1 MNQSHFDFPLKG
13 FIETSFIDWKGQLS
27 SVVFSGGCNFRCP
40 FCHNRALV
48 LSPQSMDDVPLEHIL
63 ERLQKFK
70 KWVERVVV
78 TGGEPTMHQ
87 GLPAFV
93 ETLKKRGLKVKLDT
107 NGSHPDVI
115 RGLVS
120 ERLIDYIAM
129 DVKGPLDAYE
139 RWCGVGVNRER
150 IRESIDLILK
160 GRVDYEFR
168 MTLVPFLHR
177 EQDAL
182 RVAEEIRPARR
193 FFLQEFVPRDT
204 LNPKYA
210 HVKPFSPEK
219 MGAIR
224 EGVSAILDHARV
236 HRHLYE

>member
-1 MNQSHFDFPLKG
+1 MH
-13 FIETSFIDWKGQLS
+13 
-27 SVVFSGGCNFRCP
+27 
-40 FCHNRALV
+40 
-48 LSPQSMDDVPLEHIL
+48 DVPLEHIFG
-63 ERLQKFK
+63 RLQKFR

-78 TGGEPTMHQ
+78 TGGEPTMHR

-115 RGLVS
+115 RRLVSDGLV
-120 ERLIDYIAM
+120 DYIAM
-129 DVKGPLDAYE
+129 DVKGPLDGYE
-139 RWCGVGVNRER
+139 RWCGVGVDRER
-150 IRESIDLILK
+150 IRESIDLILN
-160 GRVDYEFR
+160 GPVDYEFR

-177 EQDAL
+177 ERDAF

-210 HVKPFSPEK
+210 HIKPFSPEK
-219 MGAIR
+219 MSAIR
-224 EGVSAILDHARV
+224 EGVSAILEHAQVR
-236 HRHLYE
+236 RHLH

>member
-1 MNQSHFDFPLKG
+1 M
-13 FIETSFIDWKGQLS
+13 
-27 SVVFSGGCNFRCP
+27 R
-40 FCHNRALV
+40 
-48 LSPQSMDDVPLEHIL
+48 DVPLEHIL

-78 TGGEPTMHQ
+78 TGGEPTVHK
-87 GLPAFV
+87 GLPTLV

-107 NGSHPDVI
+107 NGSHPEVI

-120 ERLIDYIAM
+120 ERLVDYIAM
-129 DVKGPLDAYE
+129 DVKGPLHAYE
-139 RWCGVGVNRER
+139 RWCGVGVDRER
-150 IRESIDLILK
+150 IRESIDFILK

-177 EQDAL
+177 ERDAF

-193 FFLQEFVPRDT
+193 FFLQEFAPRDT

-210 HVKPFSPEK
+210 HIKPFSPEK
-219 MGAIR
+219 MNAIR
-224 EGVSAILDHARV
+224 EGVSAILEHAEVR
-236 HRHLYE
+236 RHLY